1 MKTTVPLGQVPTECP
16 VHAPLQPPPGYML
29 SFRRRHV
36 HGLWGLQAGSLA
48 PISVP
53 VGLGARRSALG
64 GWPGPDF
71 RCRLPVLPPV
81 SQPPVAPAVCRIS
94 ESRSSS
100 PGQQSWA
107 RQGHCGREGGLQ
119 LPLSWGL
126 PADPTHH
133 LCQHSC
139 CQTGTCRGLQG
150 TTRLRGP
157 GAPPGQEERRRCPA
171 QPQAQLPMAAPGLP
185 QTDREHPQSRRRE
198 RRRQPS
204 PRPPGTPPPNGCLSP
219 QPRLTTGLCFLS
231 SQPRPCSASLW
242 WSVPRPTSTV

>member
-16 VHAPLQPPPGYML
+16 VHAPLQPPPGYVL

-94 ESRSSS
+94 ESRSSG

-126 PADPTHH
+126 PADPAHH

-139 CQTGTCRGLQG
+139 CQIALAGACRAQLVSGDQEHLQG
-150 TTRLRGP
+150 RRSRG
-157 GAPPGQEERRRCPA
+157 GAQLSPRPSSPWL
-171 QPQAQLPMAAPGLP
+171 PQACPRLTGSTPRAEGGRGGASPAPGPQGPPPPMAA
-185 QTDREHPQSRRRE
+185 
-198 RRRQPS
+198 
-204 PRPPGTPPPNGCLSP
+204 
-219 QPRLTTGLCFLS
+219 
-231 SQPRPCSASLW
+231 
-242 WSVPRPTSTV
+242 